1 MKLFNLGA
9 RSLTAVTCRAAVL
22 RRAQLG
28 IMPESDN
35 STEMSLRVLE
45 NIDKQTRI
53 SRTWRGPVG
62 RESVD

>member
-28 IMPESDN
+28 IMPERDN
-35 STEMSLRVLE
+35 STEMSLRVSE

-53 SRTWRGPVG
+53 SRT
-62 RESVD
+62 

>member
-9 RSLTAVTCRAAVL
+9 RSLTAVTFQAAVL

-28 IMPESDN
+28 IMPEKDN
-35 STEMSLRVLE
+35 STVMSLRVSE

-53 SRTWRGPVG
+53 GHT
-62 RESVD
+62 